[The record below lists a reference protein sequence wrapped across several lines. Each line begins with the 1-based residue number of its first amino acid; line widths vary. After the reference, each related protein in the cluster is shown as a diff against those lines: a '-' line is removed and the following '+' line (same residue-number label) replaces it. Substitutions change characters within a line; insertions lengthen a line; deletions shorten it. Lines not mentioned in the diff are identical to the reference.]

1 METWLCAALRGRMP
15 LGTERDL
22 STVNQGDT
30 ADLYAY
36 VFDQDSNPIPAVDIT
51 SVSFVIQ
58 DPDGVK
64 TTIAGA
70 IEADGAGFVRYD
82 TTSQVLGEY
91 VAMAQ
96 FVLVSGEKRST
107 RLDFTIVD
115 PFATVV
121 PTRNQVIAAH
131 VWDLL
136 EDCFDS
142 EEGGP
147 WLRDM
152 TLSFFDKGKVEQFI
166 PYALLEVNNTPPAT
180 HLLVDDFVHVT
191 LGPDGV
197 TPVSADPVESIP
209 VIAFGVLIQVIR
221 HLMRSYVE
229 QPAPMGSEVAY
240 EDRRDYLQRWQMILQ
255 DLDAEWQRMLA
266 LWKRQFYHFGKSAL
280 SIHSKAGRL
289 YGQTGTSW
297 RLRNAG
303 RGWY

>member
-1 METWLCAALRGRMP
+1 MP
-15 LGTERDL
+15 LGTERDI

-36 VFDQDSNPIPAVDIT
+36 VFDQDSNPVPASDLA
-51 SVSFVIQ
+51 SVNFIIQ
-58 DPDGVK
+58 APDGTK
-64 TTIAGA
+64 SSAPGTIDP
-70 IEADGAGFVRYD
+70 DGAGFIRYD
-82 TTSQVLGEY
+82 TTALALGEY
-91 VAMAQ
+91 VALAQ
-96 FVLVSGEKRST
+96 FALNSGEKRST
-107 RLDFTIVD
+107 RMDFTVID
-115 PFATVV
+115 PFADVV
-121 PTRNQVIAAH
+121 PTRDEIIAAEA
-131 VWDLL
+131 WNFL

-152 TLSFFDKGKVEQFI
+152 TLSYFDKAKIEKFI
-166 PYALLEVNNTPPAT
+166 PYAMLEVNNAPPT
-180 HLLVDDFVHVT
+180 TTLDTGMFVT
-191 LGPDGV
+191 IKYDGDGV
-197 TPVSADPVESIP
+197 TPIAAEPTDSIP
-209 VIAFGVLIQVIR
+209 VVVIGTVIQVIR

-255 DLDAEWQRMLA
+255 DLQEEWWRMLL
-266 LWKRQFYHFGKSAL
+266 LWKRQYYNFGRSAL

-289 YGQTGTSW
+289 YGVQGNSW